1 MSKLKLGI
9 IMIDEPFYSK
19 DFINQLLNNF
29 EIKYVLLHTEF
40 VSVERI
46 IKTLMIDFYTH
57 IINLKISIFIY
68 SINISLIFILGKE
81 NKTY

>member
-1 MSKLKLGI
+1 
-9 IMIDEPFYSK
+9 MIDEPFYSK

-46 IKTLMIDFYTH
+46 IKTLMIYKPAKFLNTV
-57 IINLKISIFIY
+57 FT
-68 SINISLIFILGKE
+68 F
-81 NKTY
+81 

>member
-46 IKTLMIDFYTH
+46 IKTLMIYVQQNF
-57 IINLKISIFIY
+57 
-68 SINISLIFILGKE
+68 
-81 NKTY
+81 